1 MKNQMM
7 MSNRLT
13 QAVMMAG
20 YDTFLNEIY
29 IDDWDF
35 IIYIVNGYINWFQ
48 KKYHNEALLLH
59 SNDGRIWYFSK

>member
-13 QAVMMAG
+13 QAAMMGG
-20 YDTFLNEIY
+20 YDIFLKEIH

-35 IIYIVNGYINWFQ
+35 IIYIVNGYIN
-48 KKYHNEALLLH
+48 
-59 SNDGRIWYFSK
+59 